1 MDMNLIEL
9 RQNISNIINQA
20 GLPVDAVY
28 FVMKDIMN
36 EITDLYSQQI
46 NNMVTNATESS
57 KVQQKEKND
66 EITEA
71 VTINKNEEE

>member
-1 MDMNLIEL
+1 MNLIEL

-20 GLPVDAVY
+20 ELPVDAVY

-57 KVQQKEKND
+57 KVQQEEKND